1 MIKILVVD
9 DHPVFRHGLSS
20 ILNKTPEFQVIG
32 DACNGTE
39 SLAKVAELKP
49 DVVVMDIFMRG
60 GDGIETT
67 TQLRQSNPNIGV
79 LILSMS
85 DSEDDLFRAIKAGA
99 KGYLLKNV
107 GLNEIIDSIKQVA
120 RGDAVLSPAM
130 AVKLMQE
137 FRETNRENARKDFFN
152 LSPRECEILQLAA
165 QGASN
170 KEIADKCFIS
180 ETTVKAH
187 FRNILEKLHVRN
199 RAGAV
204 ALAASRGLLKVTY
217 PADSNV

>member
-1 MIKILVVD
+1 MVKILVVD

-39 SLAKVAELKP
+39 ALTKVAELKP

-67 TQLRQSNPNIGV
+67 TQLRQSHPNTGV

-85 DSEDDLFRAIKAGA
+85 DNEDDLFRAIKAGA

-107 GLNEIIDSIKQVA
+107 GLGEIIDSIKQVA
-120 RGDAVLSPAM
+120 RGDAVLSPSM

-137 FRETNRENARKDFFN
+137 FRETNRENTKKDCFN

-204 ALAASRGLLKVTY
+204 ALAASKGLLKVAFPT
-217 PADSNV
+217 DSHL